1 VVNSPLYATGVGLVV
16 YGSRNIA
23 REKLNRAEGNFIS
36 RMFKRL
42 KQWILEFF

>member
-1 VVNSPLYATGVGLVV
+1 VGLVV
-16 YGSRNIA
+16 YGSRNIE
-23 REKLNRAEGNFIS
+23 REMLSRAERNFIS